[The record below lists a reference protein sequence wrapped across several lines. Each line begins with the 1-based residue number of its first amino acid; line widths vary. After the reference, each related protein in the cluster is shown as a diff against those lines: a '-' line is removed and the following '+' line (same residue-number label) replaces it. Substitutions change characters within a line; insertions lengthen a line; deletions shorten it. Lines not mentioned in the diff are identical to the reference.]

1 MLSVNSGNM
10 RPPTSL
16 LCLLLFCASPARAA
30 VVPDLDKAKTWWA
43 FQPVQKPLPPAVKH
57 TSWCRNELDRFV
69 LAKLEAQGQG
79 PPAAAAPRALMR
91 RMSYSL
97 AGLPPSADEVSE
109 FENEAVL
116 DLTGAVQRA
125 ATRLLASQRYG
136 EGQARHWLDVA
147 RYADTKGYV
156 YGREERFFVHSH
168 LYRDWVIRAFND
180 DLPYDQFLRL
190 QIAAD
195 QLVPPHSPDLAAM
208 GFLTLGRRF
217 LGVTHDIIDD
227 RLDIVTR
234 GTMALT
240 VQCARCHDHKY
251 DPVTARDYYALY
263 GIFHAGNERLERVGP
278 EMPDKELEKRLQQ
291 LNDAMQRR
299 RAEVGERLR
308 ARLADYLAAQLEL
321 SKYPEEGFDEILGAD
336 DLNPASVRRW
346 RDYLHTAGEAHPIL
360 APWIVLARIP
370 AAGFIAKSGPALD
383 ALRAEMGGALNAR
396 AAAAFATPPASM
408 QEAAQR
414 YGAVFKEAREVQPR
428 DAAAEQLCS
437 FLHAADS
444 PAIVPDTGI
453 AGNDS
458 YFINDVR
465 EELWKL
471 QSEVDRWLVKTPT
484 APAYA
489 VVHTD
494 NGETRLPRV
503 FKRGSPAQPGEE
515 VPRRFISFLTE
526 GKEVPFQHGSG
537 RRELADA
544 IASPRNPLTARVM
557 VNRIWQQHFGEGLV
571 KTAGDFG
578 LRAEPPTHPELLD
591 WLAARFIESGWS
603 VKAMHRLIVNSAA
616 WQSSALP
623 RRRLE
628 FEQLRDSLLAATG
641 ELDLKSAGGRP
652 DDALAEGSRRRTIYG
667 LVDRQYVPTTFTTF
681 DFPHP
686 DVHSSERNETLVPQ
700 QALFFLNS
708 PFVAHRVRALV
719 KRTADAAP
727 GEKVHLLHRWLYQ
740 RDATTQEVERAQQF
754 IATAEPP
761 AEGMLTP
768 WEQYAQVLVISGE
781 FTFLD

>member
-1 MLSVNSGNM
+1 MHL
-10 RPPTSL
+10 RPL
-16 LCLLLFCASPARAA
+16 HFLLLLTSVWTAQAA
-30 VVPDLDKAKTWWA
+30 VQADLEKARTWWA
-43 FQPVQKPLPPAVKH
+43 FQPVKKPAPPPVRHAA
-57 TSWCRNELDRFV
+57 WCRNEVDRFI
-69 LAKLEAQGQG
+69 LARLEAQGQHP
-79 PPAAAAPRALMR
+79 PPAAGPRALLR
-91 RMSYSL
+91 RMSYRL
-97 AGLPPSADEVSE
+97 TGLPPSLEEVRAFESE
-109 FENEAVL
+109 AAL
-116 DLTGAVQRA
+116 DIAGAVQRA
-125 ATRLLASQRYG
+125 AARLLASPRYG

-156 YGREERFFVHSH
+156 YAREERFFVHSH

-195 QLVPPHSPDLAAM
+195 HIVPPHSPDLAAM

-227 RLDIVTR
+227 RIDIVTR

-263 GIFHAGNERLERVGP
+263 GVFHAGNERLERIGP
-278 EMPDKELEKRLQQ
+278 ETSDKELAKRMEALRE
-291 LNDAMQRR
+291 AMQKR

-308 ARLADYLAAQLEL
+308 TRLADYLAAQLEL

-336 DLNPASVRRW
+336 DLNPASVRLW
-346 RDYLHTAGEAHPIL
+346 RDFLHTADDTHPIFG
-360 APWIVLARIP
+360 PWKVLARIP
-370 AAGFIAKSGPALD
+370 SGEFAAQAAPALE
-383 ALRAEMGGALNAR
+383 ALRGKLNER
-396 AAAAFATPPASM
+396 VAAAFASPPASM
-408 QEAAQR
+408 LEAAQR
-414 YGAVFKEAREVQPR
+414 YGALFKAAADAPAPR
-428 DAAAEQLCS
+428 DAAAEQLCA
-437 FLHAADS
+437 FLEADDS
-444 PAIVPDTGI
+444 PSAVPNTGI
-453 AGNDS
+453 VSNEA
-458 YFINDVR
+458 YFVNDVR

-471 QSEVDRWLVKTPT
+471 QSEVDRWLVKTPA
-484 APAYA
+484 APAFTVIHA
-489 VVHTD
+489 D

-515 VPRRFISFLTE
+515 VPRRFITFLT
-526 GKEVPFQHGSG
+526 GGTEVPFRQGSG

-557 VNRIWQQHFGEGLV
+557 VNRLWQQHFGEGLV

-603 VKAMHRLIVNSAA
+603 VKAMHRLIINSAA
-616 WQSSALP
+616 WQSSAPP

-641 ELDLKSAGGRP
+641 ELDLKSAGGRAE
-652 DDALAEGSRRRTIYG
+652 DALAEGSRRRTIYS
-667 LVDRQYVPTTFTTF
+667 LVDRQYVPSTFTTF

-719 KRTADAAP
+719 KRTGDSAP
-727 GEKVHLLHRWLYQ
+727 DEKVHLLHRWLYQ
-740 RDATTQEVERAQQF
+740 RDATPQELERAEKF
-754 IATAEPP
+754 VAAAEPP
-761 AEGMLTP
+761 EAGMLTP
-768 WEQYAQVLVISGE
+768 WEQYAQVLVMAGE
-781 FTFLD
+781 FTFVD